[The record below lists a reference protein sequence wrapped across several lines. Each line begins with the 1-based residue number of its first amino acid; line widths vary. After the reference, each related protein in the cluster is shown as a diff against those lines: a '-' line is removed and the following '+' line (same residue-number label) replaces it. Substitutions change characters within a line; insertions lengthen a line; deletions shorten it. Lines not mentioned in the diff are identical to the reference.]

1 MRKNIL
7 DGYLAGKMG
16 SHHFNLRFI
25 HRYQVKR
32 GTKTLATYKLDFQLL
47 QKNIY
52 KNDVTNVKMA
62 FRKLKSKTKKQKRIL
77 VNDSNFKLYSTL
89 IY

>member
-1 MRKNIL
+1 
-7 DGYLAGKMG
+7 MG
-16 SHHFNLRFI
+16 SYNFNLRFI

-32 GTKTLATYKLDFQLL
+32 GTKTLATYKLNFQLL

-52 KNDVTNVKMA
+52 KNDVTNVKMV